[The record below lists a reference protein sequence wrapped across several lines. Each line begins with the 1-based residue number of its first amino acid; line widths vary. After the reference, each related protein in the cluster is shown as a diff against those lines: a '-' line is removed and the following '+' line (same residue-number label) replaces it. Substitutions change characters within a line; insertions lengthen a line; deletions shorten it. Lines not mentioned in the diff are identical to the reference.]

1 MANFLDAFNAGG
13 ALEDCPYFEGYFGEH
28 VSQHPGIEQRAGSF
42 QHLCVCVS
50 ASPLQPSE
58 SLTLG
63 QLLTAMRIVHAPSPE
78 PSWIW
83 KHLQTLSMLMPFKR
97 EHLSSPLVLRVS
109 RNGSLL
115 FLTYLPILAPLQRH
129 RLQACRLMR
138 LPQPLGFY
146 PTRVKLPSFP
156 RFDGVPVSPLMNS

>member
-1 MANFLDAFNAGG
+1 LRTAPTLK
-13 ALEDCPYFEGYFGEH
+13 
-28 VSQHPGIEQRAGSF
+28 GILVNMSPNIQGSSRGLV
-42 QHLCVCVS
+42 HSNTYVCVP

-63 QLLTAMRIVHAPSPE
+63 QLLTAMRFVHRSPE

-83 KHLQTLSMLMPFKR
+83 KHLQILSMLMPFNR
-97 EHLSSPLVLRVS
+97 EHLSSPPVLRVS

-115 FLTYLPILAPLQRH
+115 FLTYLPLLAPLQRH
-129 RLQACRLMR
+129 RHQAWQLMR
-138 LPQPLGFY
+138 LPQPLVFY

-156 RFDGVPVSPLMNS
+156 KFDGVPVSPLMNSKV